1 MLSGSKQGGE
11 GMKAKGVAIVTF
23 MIVLSLLIGC
33 SKEAPVQV
41 DDVEASLTTNPET
54 IVAGRPVE
62 LQVAFT
68 GMQVSEKATVTF
80 DIRADDK
87 PELFDAVYK
96 GDNVFSGSFTFS
108 DKGKYSVY
116 VHLFG
121 DDVHLTRKKT
131 VEVK

>member
-1 MLSGSKQGGE
+1 
-11 GMKAKGVAIVTF
+11 MKAKGVAIVTF